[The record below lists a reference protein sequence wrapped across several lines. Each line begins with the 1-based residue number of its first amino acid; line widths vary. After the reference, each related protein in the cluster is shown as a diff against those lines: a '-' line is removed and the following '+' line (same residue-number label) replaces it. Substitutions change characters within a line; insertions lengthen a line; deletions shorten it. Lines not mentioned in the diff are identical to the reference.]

1 MPYRFL
7 CNDVQREGIK
17 PSPGLASGLF
27 CYASLHNIWY
37 GIYPMTQELHAN
49 VKILIYPLAHDLFRS
64 VFWYENIMRAFRL

>member
-37 GIYPMTQELHAN
+37 GIPL
-49 VKILIYPLAHDLFRS
+49 ILYSTLWKRTLSKVHDTNEHEERC
-64 VFWYENIMRAFRL
+64 